1 MCAARGSSSA
11 GGGRFDLAPILALP
25 GEVARFEDVRRKAGD
40 RGETVSRVA
49 CKELSDVRLRTVGVV
64 GRSLLLSEL
73 ELGALR
79 TGGLPVAVP
88 STSDASMD
96 GAIGD
101 DGGKAVATAVDIK
114 LSDRV
119 ALFID

>member
-1 MCAARGSSSA
+1 M
-11 GGGRFDLAPILALP
+11 P
-25 GEVARFEDVRRKAGD
+25 
-40 RGETVSRVA
+40 
-49 CKELSDVRLRTVGVV
+49 CKELSDVRLRTVGVI

-79 TGGLPVAVP
+79 TGGFPVAV
-88 STSDASMD
+88 D

-101 DGGKAVATAVDIK
+101 EGGKAVATAVESR

-119 ALFID
+119 ALSVDCDILEGSSSRSSSSILQHRQHISGLNYSTLPYYLRRD